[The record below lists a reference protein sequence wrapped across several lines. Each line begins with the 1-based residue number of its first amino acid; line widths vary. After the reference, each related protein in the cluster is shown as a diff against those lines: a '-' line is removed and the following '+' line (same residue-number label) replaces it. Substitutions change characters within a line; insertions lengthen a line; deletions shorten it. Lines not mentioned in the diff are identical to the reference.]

1 MQAVQTQ
8 KDVLRGSEQAR
19 VQVGGL
25 VRALVLPGK
34 QISMGLLI

>member
-8 KDVLRGSEQAR
+8 KDVLEGNEQTR

-25 VRALVLPGK
+25 VRALVLPGE